1 MGLFQMW
8 LAWRDVAQLPHTELM
23 QMVDQGKVASVTITE
38 TTLQGR
44 FKEAQE
50 DKALFISSRVDPEA
64 AALFEKAGSRWPA
77 GRAA

>member
-1 MGLFQMW
+1 MW
-8 LAWRDVAQLPHTELM
+8 LAWRDVAQFPHTELM
-23 QMVDQGKVASVTITE
+23 QMVDQGKVASV
-38 TTLQGR
+38 TLQGR